1 MAQCTANIP
10 EERRIAF
17 RIGINLGDI
26 IIDGDDIFG
35 DGVNI
40 AARLETLAEPGGAC
54 VADDAWRQVR
64 GKIDVSFVEMGAQS
78 LKNIDQPVHAWRWSP
93 NGAPVPPTTP
103 TSLALPDKPSIAV
116 LPFQNMSGDP
126 EQEYFVDGLVEDIIT
141 ALSRF
146 KSLFVIA
153 RNSSF
158 TYKGRAVDIRQVGR
172 ELGVRYVLEGSVRK
186 AGTRLRITAQLIEA
200 DTSTHVWSERYDGE
214 LQDIFDLQD
223 RITSSVAGTI
233 EPTVQEAEISRT
245 LRRRDG
251 DLGAYDHYLRA
262 LALFNSF
269 TQKSVAGMLRHTRR
283 AISLDPLFAPAY
295 MIAARAH
302 IQRLIQGWVV
312 DLQRERTE
320 TLDLVERGLQADRH
334 DPSMLGTAGHCF
346 AWFGH
351 DIGKGLA
358 YIDEALEINPNNA
371 HGFLQSGVVRT
382 RAGQLEKAR
391 EHLERALR
399 LSPRDV
405 RGYAY
410 FQAVALNDLL
420 AGRTQEARE
429 WALRAV
435 QHNANY
441 APGWYVL
448 AASEGVLG
456 EKAKTKE
463 AVDRLLAL
471 DPTFSIR
478 GLLERLPTKGPEV
491 MKPLVDGL
499 RLAGLPE

>member
-1 MAQCTANIP
+1 M
-10 EERRIAF
+10 
-17 RIGINLGDI
+17 
-26 IIDGDDIFG
+26 
-35 DGVNI
+35 
-40 AARLETLAEPGGAC
+40 
-54 VADDAWRQVR
+54 
-64 GKIDVSFVEMGAQS
+64 
-78 LKNIDQPVHAWRWSP
+78 
-93 NGAPVPPTTP
+93 
-103 TSLALPDKPSIAV
+103 
-116 LPFQNMSGDP
+116 
-126 EQEYFVDGLVEDIIT
+126 
-141 ALSRF
+141 
-146 KSLFVIA
+146 
-153 RNSSF
+153 
-158 TYKGRAVDIRQVGR
+158 
-172 ELGVRYVLEGSVRK
+172 
-186 AGTRLRITAQLIEA
+186 
-200 DTSTHVWSERYDGE
+200 
-214 LQDIFDLQD
+214 QD

-233 EPTVQEAEISRT
+233 EPTVQEEKSRARCVDEMAISVRT
-245 LRRRDG
+245 ITI
-251 DLGAYDHYLRA
+251 LRA
-262 LALFNSF
+262 LAPVRIPLRRSPSQACCDTLAPRDLARPAFCS
-269 TQKSVAGMLRHTRR
+269 SVHGSRR
-283 AISLDPLFAPAY
+283 VPYPAPDPGLGRRPA
-295 MIAARAH
+295 
-302 IQRLIQGWVV
+302 
-312 DLQRERTE
+312 RERHE

-334 DPSMLGTAGHCF
+334 DPSMLGAAGHCF

-478 GLLERLPTKGPEV
+478 GSSERLPTKGPEV